1 MIKRSFFALSKPRL
15 TYDLLDT
22 SLPSAEELAIPGTLT
37 LLLPEKIDRAKKA
50 LIGPG
55 DAVKKGQKLKL
66 YDDSAPYVLSPA
78 AGTIKG
84 FDSYADDFGNTATY
98 ITIKPDSSAK
108 DDDQWAQIDLEQTL
122 EFAADYLGHI
132 PGALPVSTLTNP
144 NYDIR
149 TIVVTG
155 ADTDILCDTCQF
167 VCTAYAGLMVAGA
180 KILKAMTRAD
190 RICITV
196 PENLSAQVDLD
207 GFNVLRTSDTYPS
220 NLPAMIMKDHFGKAL
235 SPGTLP
241 EEEGVCFIRPEALVS
256 LARTYETGHPVFD
269 KIITLIDKGGQR
281 HRVKATIGTPISKI
295 LSCFNVQI
303 NERDRVIIG
312 GPMRGF
318 ATYTVH
324 HPVVPDMDTLMV
336 QDSDVI
342 PEISDNACVNCGECV
357 RVCPANIPVNLLV
370 RYLEANLYE
379 EAADRFDLESCI
391 ECGLCGYV
399 CRARIPL
406 YQYIRLGKHEL
417 LTLRENA

>member
-1 MIKRSFFALSKPRL
+1 MIKRSFFNLSKPRL

-22 SLPSAEELAIPGTLT
+22 SLQSAEEIAVPGSLT
-37 LLLPEKIDRAKKA
+37 LLLPERINSAKKA

-55 DAVKKGQKLKL
+55 DVVKKGQKLKL
-66 YDDSAPYVLSPA
+66 YDDSTPYVLSPVT
-78 AGTIKG
+78 GKIKE
-84 FDSYADDFGNTATY
+84 FDSYSDDFGDTATY
-98 ITIKPDSSAK
+98 VTIKRDTPAK
-108 DDDQWAQIDLEQTL
+108 DDDQWAQADMEETL
-122 EFAADYLGHI
+122 GFAADYLGQI
-132 PGALPVSTLTNP
+132 PGALPFSTLTNP
-144 NYDIR
+144 DYRIR

-167 VCTAYAGLMVAGA
+167 VCTGYTGLMVAGA
-180 KILKAMTRAD
+180 KILKAMIQAD

-207 GFNVLRTSDTYPS
+207 GFNVLRTSDVYPS
-220 NLPAMIMKDHFGKAL
+220 NLPAMVMKDHFGVEL
-235 SPGTLP
+235 SPGTTP
-241 EEEGVCFIRPEALVS
+241 EDEGVCFIRPEALVS
-256 LARTYETGHPVFD
+256 LARVYETGHPVFD
-269 KIITLIDKGGQR
+269 KIITLIDKGGKKY
-281 HRVKATIGTPISKI
+281 RVKATIGTPISKI

-324 HPVVPDMDTLMV
+324 HPVVPDMDTIMV
-336 QDSDVI
+336 QDRDVI
-342 PEISDNACVNCGECV
+342 PELSDSACVNCGECI
-357 RVCPANIPVNLLV
+357 RVCPANVPVNLLV

-406 YQYIRLGKHEL
+406 YQYIRLGKREL